1 MIYLIDGDD
10 RLESFDHAFRYF
22 AVANGAPDLPEQWV
36 GRSLWAST
44 ASSEINMV
52 FRSLVG
58 RARQGRPVSVPSRCD
73 TPHLERFIQM
83 DIAAS
88 GGGRVAI
95 RSSVTRARFK
105 PAVAEDPP
113 AVLAAREPLR
123 MCAWC
128 FRIEDGGWHG
138 AERVVAD
145 RGLLLGTAL
154 PDVTHGICPD
164 CLGPQLEEADS
175 SSLPSPLLR
184 TSSPL

>member
-1 MIYLIDGDD
+1 MVYVIDGDD
-10 RLESFDHAFRYF
+10 RLEGFDAAFRYF
-22 AVANGAPDLPEQWV
+22 ALANGAPDLAEQWV
-36 GRSLWAST
+36 GRSLWQAS

-58 RARQGRPVSVPSRCD
+58 RARQGRPVSVPTRCD

-88 GGGRVAI
+88 AGGRVAF

-105 PAVAEDPP
+105 RTEAGEPAGP
-113 AVLAAREPLR
+113 AHDSLR

-128 FRIEDGGWHG
+128 FRIEDDGWHG
-138 AERVVAD
+138 AEHVVAE
-145 RGLLLGTAL
+145 RGLLLGAPL

-164 CLGPQLEEADS
+164 CLAPQLDEADS
-175 SSLPSPLLR
+175 SILPSPLFR
-184 TSSPL
+184 ISSPL